1 VGTVDSA
8 RVRAPGR
15 RGSVT
20 RERLMAATAELLAT
34 RPYRAVTVTD
44 VARAAG
50 TSPATFYQ
58 YFADLESM
66 VLALAEDVARDGAR
80 LSAPLSATRW
90 RGADGWH
97 NCLAVV
103 DAFLDFWCGHRSILR
118 VVDLLTEEGDERLRA
133 VRVRMLNVVTRE
145 LATVIVGVRAA
156 SGEATGVE
164 PTGADAGAEPTGA
177 DAMAV
182 AAVLVSML
190 AHVAAHQERYDDWDI
205 SLASVRDAMADV
217 MYWAV
222 TGPRVPQHPRPRTGR
237 ATGTATPR
245 W

>member
-1 VGTVDSA
+1 
-8 RVRAPGR
+8 
-15 RGSVT
+15 
-20 RERLMAATAELLAT
+20 MAAAAELLAA

-50 TSPATFYQ
+50 TSQATFYQ
-58 YFADLESM
+58 NFADLESM

-156 SGEATGVE
+156 SGDE
-164 PTGADAGAEPTGA
+164 PTSIEPTGA

-205 SLASVRDAMADV
+205 SLASVRDAMVDV

-222 TGPRVPQHPRPRTGR
+222 TGPRVPEHPRPAP

>member
-1 VGTVDSA
+1 
-8 RVRAPGR
+8 
-15 RGSVT
+15 
-20 RERLMAATAELLAT
+20 MAATAELLAAK
-34 RPYRAVTVTD
+34 PYRGITVTE

-50 TSPATFYQ
+50 TSPATYYQ

-66 VLALAEDVARDGAR
+66 VLALAEDAAREGAQ
-80 LSAPLSATRW
+80 LSAPLAATRW

-103 DAFLDFWCGHRSILR
+103 DAFLDFWRGHRSILR

-133 VRVRMLNVVTRE
+133 VRVRMLNVVTRR
-145 LATVIVGVRAA
+145 LAAVIAGVRGA
-156 SGEATGVE
+156 SGGPGAAGGGRVEA
-164 PTGADAGAEPTGA
+164 GADP
-177 DAMAV
+177 MAV

-190 AHVAAHQERYDDWDI
+190 AHVAAHQERYDDWEI
-205 SLASVRDAMADV
+205 SIASVRDAMADI

-222 TGPRVPQHPRPRTGR
+222 TGPRVPEHRRPVPDPV
-237 ATGTATPR
+237 TGTAAPR

>member
-1 VGTVDSA
+1 
-8 RVRAPGR
+8 
-15 RGSVT
+15 
-20 RERLMAATAELLAT
+20 MAATAELLAS

-58 YFADLESM
+58 YFADLDSM
-66 VLALAEDVARDGAR
+66 VLAVAEDVARDGAR

-156 SGEATGVE
+156 SGIE
-164 PTGADAGAEPTGA
+164 PADPSGTEAGAGGGA

-222 TGPRVPQHPRPRTGR
+222 TGPRVPEHPRPPR
-237 ATGTATPR
+237 ATGTATAR